1 MHGWGDNPMNVSC
14 KKIRTS
20 VLMTLFGVMLAGTF
34 SLTAFGQNP
43 RLDIKN
49 LEALSKKASEVVD
62 VNLDGPLLKLASK
75 FMTDE
80 DDHEGLQVIKNLKGV
95 YVKSFTFDKPGDY
108 TPADVEAIRSQL
120 QAPAWSR
127 IVSARDKREGEITE
141 IYLMT
146 ERDGGNVLGMAII
159 DAEPTELTVVNIVG
173 PVDIDKLSQL
183 EGKMGIPRLGEQS
196 KEPSQKPAG
205 HHEKP

>member
-1 MHGWGDNPMNVSC
+1 MNVSC

-20 VLMTLFGVMLAGTF
+20 AFLTLCAAMLLGAF
-34 SLTAFGQNP
+34 DLRAFGQDP
-43 RLDIKN
+43 RLDIKS

-80 DDHEGLQVIKNLKGV
+80 DDREGLEVIKNLKGI
-95 YVKSFTFDKPGDY
+95 YVKSFTFEKPGDY

-120 QAPAWSR
+120 HAPAWSR
-127 IVSARDKREGEITE
+127 IVSDRDKREGEITE

-183 EGKMGIPRLGEQS
+183 EGKMGIPRLGELT
-196 KEPSQKPAG
+196 KEQKPAG